1 MELCLWSTSK
11 STHLHKTLNYSCL
24 KFVTLS
30 FKNLD
35 DKKTQSVN
43 FWVRVSTDIGS
54 NKCQIHSTLLLLS
67 LNRMIKWH
75 QEVHIKKSLLASGGF
90 KWHQEV
96 QLLTHFLYFLK
107 MAPKSYPLGKNF
119 DFWVFWLKAAT
130 VWTAMLSRVQQSK
143 NHTDRLKLTPQN

>member
-1 MELCLWSTSK
+1 MRVLTCALGLLC
-11 STHLHKTLNYSCL
+11 
-24 KFVTLS
+24 
-30 FKNLD
+30 
-35 DKKTQSVN
+35 
-43 FWVRVSTDIGS
+43 IGS

-67 LNRMIKWH
+67 LLIMIKWH

-143 NHTDRLKLTPQN
+143 NHTDRLRLTPQIKVPTEPKLADYSGICGNLWYKCN

>member
-67 LNRMIKWH
+67 LNIMIKWH

-96 QLLTHFLYFLK
+96 QFLTHFLCFLK
-107 MAPKSYPLGKNF
+107 MTSKSYPLGKNF
-119 DFWVFWLKAAT
+119 YFWVFRLKTAT

-143 NHTDRLKLTPQN
+143 NHTDRLRLTPQN

>member
-1 MELCLWSTSK
+1 M
-11 STHLHKTLNYSCL
+11 
-24 KFVTLS
+24 
-30 FKNLD
+30 
-35 DKKTQSVN
+35 
-43 FWVRVSTDIGS
+43 RVSTDIGS

-67 LNRMIKWH
+67 LNIMIKWH

-143 NHTDRLKLTPQN
+143 NHTDRLRLTPRKPYESFEITFDNVPYAKVLGKAFKKSLWLQIL